1 MSQQICSAFPQNSLQ
16 NSRRCDDGGGALASS
31 SEWSQAGEA
40 SRRLRLSRA
49 VPLQL
54 PLRAGGC
61 QHVSCGEK
69 GMRGRGKCLEGTAC
83 GVDAGQCGQGH
94 HGQDGSSSGEAAGCT
109 HLSCLHTVRVGPL
122 GVMV

>member
-1 MSQQICSAFPQNSLQ
+1 VEPG
-16 NSRRCDDGGGALASS
+16 RGGEPWA
-31 SEWSQAGEA
+31 EA
-40 SRRLRLSRA
+40 EPGCATAAPTEGRRLPARFLW
-49 VPLQL
+49 
-54 PLRAGGC
+54 
-61 QHVSCGEK
+61 EK

-94 HGQDGSSSGEAAGCT
+94 HGQDGSSSGAAAGCT